1 VHRLDWVEWLAVLPV
16 ESYPVSAISLQTGK
30 ITGNTLHFG
39 GICNYYPE
47 ITKCIQLLA
56 RQFPRFRNR
65 ELFDSEQ
72 GPFLRKAGKCL
83 GRALEVD
90 TPSIQLPRCDFSPL
104 GRSIYLVGL
113 IVATK
118 LAYRHRCTFNKTRSR
133 LSLYQLLQN
142 FGVNRDYLWGGRDG
156 SGTQSTH
163 AAPPRVQTLS
173 AGLRLTPDEWEV
185 HRMETSPSTQ

>member
-1 VHRLDWVEWLAVLPV
+1 VEAGCAASPELSSLCNFPANRENNREYPPFRGEFVIITQKLPNAFSYLRGNSLDSE
-16 ESYPVSAISLQTGK
+16 
-30 ITGNTLHFG
+30 TGNFST
-39 GICNYYPE
+39 
-47 ITKCIQLLA
+47 A
-56 RQFPRFRNR
+56 NR
-65 ELFDSEQ
+65 VLFCEKQ
-72 GPFLRKAGKCL
+72 GNVF
-83 GRALEVD
+83 GRALEAD